1 MLRCIVVFLLAGSLS
16 GFAQGA
22 PKDASA
28 KVTSPSASPVPVI
41 SGDLGECTADFV
53 VTGTKFHPLYNAKLE
68 VEIRYGFGGFRRT
81 TLEIY
86 TNVDGK
92 ARVEGLPSSVKRP
105 LAFTA
110 SYEGRKTVV
119 IVDPEQNCH
128 GSYKAIVTDRPV
140 KTTEDEEE

>member
-1 MLRCIVVFLLAGSLS
+1 MLRCISILVLASSMLS
-16 GFAQGA
+16 AGQAAPQNDA
-22 PKDASA
+22 PKQAPKA
-28 KVTSPSASPVPVI
+28 VSPIPVI
-41 SGDLGECTADFV
+41 SGDLGECSADFT
-53 VTGTKFHPLYNAKLE
+53 VTGTKFHPLYNAKLA

-86 TNVDGK
+86 TNVDGR
-92 ARVEGLPSSVKRP
+92 ARVEGLPASSKRP

-128 GSYKAIVTDRPV
+128 GSYKAVVTDRPV
-140 KTTEDEEE
+140 KTEEDADE

>member
-1 MLRCIVVFLLAGSLS
+1 VN
-16 GFAQGA
+16 
-22 PKDASA
+22 
-28 KVTSPSASPVPVI
+28 PVPVI
-41 SGDLGECTADFV
+41 SGDLGDCTADFT
-53 VTGTKFHPLYNAKLE
+53 VTGTKYHPIYNAKLE

-92 ARVEGLPSSVKRP
+92 ARVEGLPASSKRP

-110 SYEGRKTVV
+110 SFEGRKTVV

-128 GSYKAIVTDRPV
+128 GTYKAVVTDRPV
-140 KTTEDEEE
+140 KTDEDEE

>member
-1 MLRCIVVFLLAGSLS
+1 MRWTFIFLMAFSLT
-16 GFAQGA
+16 GFAQTSS
-22 PKDASA
+22 KDPSA
-28 KVTSPSASPVPVI
+28 KGSVQSANPVPVI
-41 SGDLGECTADFV
+41 SGDLGDCTADFT

-92 ARVEGLPSSVKRP
+92 ARVEGLPATVKKP

-110 SYEGRKTVV
+110 SFEGRKTVV
-119 IVDPEQNCH
+119 IVDPGQNCH
-128 GSYKAIVTDRPV
+128 GSYQAIVTDRPV
-140 KTTEDEEE
+140 KTGEEQ